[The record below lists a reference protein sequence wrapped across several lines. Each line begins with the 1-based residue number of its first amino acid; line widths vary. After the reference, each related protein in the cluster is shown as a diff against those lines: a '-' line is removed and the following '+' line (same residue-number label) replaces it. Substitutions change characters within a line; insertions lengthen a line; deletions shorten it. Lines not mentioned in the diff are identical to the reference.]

1 MRNDRRLFT
10 MLIAAG
16 LAFGLSLGVDI
27 DFASAGNKVKC
38 PDLTRG
44 GKIPDGWTHDWN
56 LGPTGARGWIYSDTG
71 VTSDARQIQI
81 TKVDKGSPADGVLQA
96 GDVITGL
103 GGKPFDG
110 DPRILFGRAIAEAE
124 KTQNRGL
131 MRLLVW
137 RKGKVMRVVVKLQPL
152 GSYISTSPYKCLKSR
167 RIIERGCKAIAQK
180 LQAEPTGGHIIA
192 RALNATALLAG
203 GNPAHLPVVRQ
214 QAKILSQYA
223 QSRGVR
229 TWQYAYV
236 NIFLAEYVLAT
247 GDRTYFDEGL
257 RRITKMI
264 VDGQS
269 IVGSWGHGF
278 VDRKTGRLGGYGMMN
293 APGIPLTYSL
303 VLARKAGLKSAAL
316 DTAISKSQ
324 TFLRFYVGKGG
335 VPYGDH
341 QPWIQTHCDN
351 GKNEMAAVLFDFL
364 GDVKAAE
371 FFSRM
376 GVASYGS
383 ERDTGH
389 TGNFFNMTWALPG
402 VARSGPE
409 ASGAWMKEFGWYYD
423 LARRWDG
430 TFGYQGYPGQRPQVY
445 RNWDCTGAYVIGYA
459 QVLKKIYLT
468 GRKPSVAPQITRET
482 AESLIEDGRGWTNK
496 DRRSYYD
503 ALSTKQ
509 LLARLENWSPTVRQ
523 RAAMALGRRKDDVTS
538 RLIGMLGSKGLYAR
552 YGACQALKFQGD
564 RGAEAVAALR
574 KTIDAD
580 DLWLRVLAAEALG
593 GIGKPARTASGD
605 LLAKFT
611 RSDPKNDPRGM
622 EQRYLT
628 FVLFSGRGGML
639 GRSLDGVD
647 RGLLYKA
654 VRAGLRNEDGR
665 ARGNI
670 SSVYKN
676 LSYDEIKP
684 LLGAINQAIVE
695 PAPSG
700 IMFAD
705 GIRVSGLELFVK
717 HRIYEGM
724 EGIVRYARDQK
735 LHGSKNRLIK
745 VMKFLVSYGAHAKA
759 MIPKLKELVTYFPT
773 QTAHPRSINLEKS
786 RIVQETIQ
794 KIQSAT
800 EYPELIHLKPLKK

>member
-1 MRNDRRLFT
+1 MNISSVKKLC
-10 MLIAAG
+10 LVVVILSASLAADP
-16 LAFGLSLGVDI
+16 AP
-27 DFASAGNKVKC
+27 AANKIKC

-56 LGPTGARGWIYSDTG
+56 LGPTGARGWIYSNTG
-71 VTSDARQIQI
+71 VTTDSRQIQV

-96 GDVITGL
+96 GDVITGA
-103 GGKPFDG
+103 GGKVFDG
-110 DPRILFGRAIAEAE
+110 DPRILFGKAITEAE
-124 KTQNRGL
+124 KTENRGL
-131 MRLLVW
+131 MRLVVW
-137 RKGKVMRVVVKLQPL
+137 RKAKTLNVIVKLQPL
-152 GSYISTSPYKCLKSR
+152 GSYISISPYKCLKSR
-167 RIIERGCKAIAQK
+167 RIIEQGCKAIAAK
-180 LQAEPTGGHIIA
+180 MKAKPTGGHIIT

-203 GNPAHLPVVRQ
+203 GNPAYLPVVRE
-214 QAKILSQYA
+214 QAKLLSQYA

-229 TWQYAYV
+229 TWQYGYV

-247 GDRTYFDEGL
+247 GDRTYVDEGL
-257 RRITKMI
+257 KRITKMI

-269 IVGSWGHGF
+269 VVGSWGHGF
-278 VDRKTGRLGGYGMMN
+278 VDKKTRRLGGYGMMN

-303 VLARKAGLKSAAL
+303 VLARKAGLRSASL
-316 DTAISKSQ
+316 DNAISKSE
-324 TFLRFYVGKGG
+324 TFLKFYAGKGG

-376 GVASYGS
+376 GVASYGA

-402 VARSGPE
+402 VARSGPN
-409 ASGAWMKEFGWYYD
+409 ATGAWMKEFAWYYD

-430 TFGYQGYPGQRPQVY
+430 TFGYQGHPAARPQVY

-459 QVLKKIYLT
+459 QAMGKIYLT
-468 GRKPSVAPQITRET
+468 GRKPSVAAQITR
-482 AESLIEDGRGWTNK
+482 AEAEGLIEDGRGWTNK
-496 DRRSYYD
+496 DRRNYYD
-503 ALSTKQ
+503 KLTTTQ
-509 LLARLENWSPTVRQ
+509 LLTRLKSWSPTVRE
-523 RAAMALGRRKDDVTS
+523 RSAMALGRRKDEVVPQ
-538 RLIGMLGSKGLYAR
+538 LIGLLGARDLYSR
-552 YGACQALKFQGD
+552 YGACQALRLQRS
-564 RGAEAVAALR
+564 RGEKAVAALL
-574 KTIDAD
+574 KTTDAD

-593 GIGKPARTASGD
+593 GIGKPARAASGD

-611 RSDPKNDPRGM
+611 RRDPKSDPRNM

-628 FVLFSGRGGML
+628 FVLFNRGRGLL
-639 GRSLDGVD
+639 GRSVEGVD
-647 RGLLYKA
+647 RDLLFKA

-670 SSVYKN
+670 ASVYRN
-676 LSYDEIKP
+676 LTYDEIEP
-684 LLGAINQAIVE
+684 LLGAINEAIVA

-705 GIRVSGLELFVK
+705 GIRLSGLELFVK
-717 HRIYEGM
+717 YRIKEGM

-735 LHGSKNRLIK
+735 LHGSKPRLEK
-745 VMKFLVSYGAHAKA
+745 VMKFLISYGAHAKS
-759 MIPKLKELVTYFPT
+759 MIPKLKELAVYFPT
-773 QTAHPRSINLEKS
+773 QTAHPRSINREKS
-786 RIVQETIQ
+786 KIVEATIE
-794 KIQSAT
+794 KIQTAT
-800 EYPELIHLKPLKK
+800 EYPKLIHLK